1 MRDDIFLNKMRDVE
15 RLCDKYRTARFS
27 GFLDGREQELLK
39 SNGISGTLFGGYEG
53 AERQILGVFP
63 DWQETDFSAYPIDLI
78 KFTPKYEI
86 NLSHRQ
92 YLGTILSLGIERDKV
107 GDILAEQDFAC
118 VFLSSDIS
126 EFVAENI
133 KKVGSCGVFAE
144 FADIK
149 TAVLPQKKFEI
160 ISVIVASMR
169 LDAVISGILN
179 KSRNDAKDIIMS
191 GRVSV
196 NHFET
201 EKTDFVVKEGDL
213 LSVRGF
219 GRAEICEIGNKTR
232 SDKIHISYKKYI

>member
-1 MRDDIFLNKMRDVE
+1 MRDDIFLNKMRDVS

-27 GFLDGREQELLK
+27 GFLDGREQELLRN
-39 SNGISGTLFGGYEG
+39 NGISGTLFGGYEG
-53 AERQILGVFP
+53 AERCMLGVFP
-63 DWQETDFSAYPIDLI
+63 DWQEADFSEYPIDLI
-78 KFTPKYEI
+78 KFTPKFES

-107 GDILAEQDFAC
+107 GDILTEQNASY

-126 EFVAENI
+126 EFVKSNV

-149 TAVLPQKKFEI
+149 TSVLPKKKFEI
-160 ISVIVASMR
+160 ISCIVASMR
-169 LDAVISGILN
+169 LDAVLSGILN
-179 KSRNDAKDIIMS
+179 KSRNDAKNLILW
-191 GRVSV
+191 GKVSV

-201 EKTDFVVKEGDL
+201 LKTDFSITEGDL

-219 GRAEICEIGNKTR
+219 GRFEISEIGNKTR
-232 SDKIHISYKKYI
+232 SDKVHISFKKYI